1 MPLKNIRLPKY
12 HAPRASSDPIVLFSL
27 RILFFL
33 AGIQILAS
41 GFILLPE
48 WINGL
53 ASHLAK
59 RAKIQETA
67 LPTRGRV
74 PTPSSKLIKTQH
86 EETDA
91 ENISSL
97 QLEREGK
104 RLGASLSCE
113 EATAEKE
120 MVAKNIT
127 ADRENGVQ
135 TGDSL
140 SIISIER
147 TPGAEGE
154 EVLKIAIK
162 AQSHEV
168 IAVRAVKVQVYF
180 YDQIVGVISASKSPI
195 TSRWLNAVT
204 DWKNGDPQLLEV
216 IYQPNINNPDAKYF
230 GYVVAVYY
238 QGTLQ
243 SYRAEPPSI
252 TNEFPI
258 KVYTGGYE
266 L

>member
-1 MPLKNIRLPKY
+1 MPSN
-12 HAPRASSDPIVLFSL
+12 
-27 RILFFL
+27 
-33 AGIQILAS
+33 
-41 GFILLPE
+41 
-48 WINGL
+48 
-53 ASHLAK
+53 
-59 RAKIQETA
+59 
-67 LPTRGRV
+67 
-74 PTPSSKLIKTQH
+74 KLIKTQH
-86 EETDA
+86 EESDT
-91 ENISSL
+91 ESTSSL
-97 QLEREGK
+97 QSEREGK
-104 RLGASLSCE
+104 RLGSSLSCE
-113 EATAEKE
+113 EVTGEKE
-120 MVAKNIT
+120 MIAKNMT

-154 EVLKIAIK
+154 QVLKIAIK

-180 YDQIVGVISASKSPI
+180 YDQIAGVISPSKSPI

-204 DWKNGDPQLLEV
+204 DWKTGDPQLLEV

-258 KVYTGGYE
+258 KVYTGGDE
-266 L
+266 F

>member
-1 MPLKNIRLPKY
+1 MSLKNIRLPNY
-12 HAPRASSDPIVLFSL
+12 APRASSDPIILFSL
-27 RILFFL
+27 RILFVFAVIQML
-33 AGIQILAS
+33 AA

-59 RAKIQETA
+59 RAKIQETG
-67 LPTRGRV
+67 LPIRV
-74 PTPSSKLIKTQH
+74 PMPSSKLIKTQH
-86 EETDA
+86 EETDVD
-91 ENISSL
+91 NISSL
-97 QLEREGK
+97 QSEREGK
-104 RLGASLSCE
+104 RLGSSLSCE
-113 EATAEKE
+113 EATMEKE
-120 MVAKNIT
+120 IIAKNIT
-127 ADRENGVQ
+127 ADCKNGVQ

-147 TPGAEGE
+147 TPGVEGE
-154 EVLKIAIK
+154 QVLKIAIK

-180 YDQIVGVISASKSPI
+180 YDQIEGAISASKSPI

-258 KVYTGGYE
+258 KVYTGGDE